1 MKTLATI
8 SAALLLAWG
17 SAGHAQSSGCD
28 AIKAQID
35 AKVRAS
41 GVNDFVLS
49 VVEADAPAG
58 GRVVGSCELGTKKIM
73 YERTGT
79 ASSPGTAPA
88 PAPRAKS
95 QPIITECKDGSVSV
109 GGNCKP

>member
-1 MKTLATI
+1 MKTIATFPA
-8 SAALLLAWG
+8 AALLLAW
-17 SAGHAQSSGCD
+17 SAAVHAQGAGCD

-35 AKVRAS
+35 AKVRAT

-49 VVEADAPAG
+49 VVEADAPAA

-73 YERTGT
+73 YERTGSAT
-79 ASSPGTAPA
+79 APSASRPGTRGP
-88 PAPRAKS
+88 
-95 QPIITECKDGSVSV
+95 QIITECKDGTVSV